1 MATNR
6 IRNLQQ
12 NLVVPV
18 LLILTSVILAGL
30 GNLQAQTSDDQDT
43 GNSALPP
50 AASFKS
56 LDSFNVTNGLTPVA
70 MSLVQGLDGNLYG
83 TTEFGGANLP
93 CNSKQ
98 VGCGTVFKMTPSGV
112 LTTLYS
118 FCSLTNCADGAYP
131 IGGLLL
137 ATDGN
142 LYGMTSSGGK
152 IGYGEVYKVTPAGV
166 VSTVYSFCEAFG
178 CTDGRDPNTPL
189 VQGTDGNL
197 YGTTVLGGTGGCG
210 GCHGGGV
217 AFKLTLGGKFT
228 DLHSFCTG
236 TCLDYGNPA
245 NPLVQGS
252 DGNFYS
258 VITGRSGYSNGNLFK
273 MTPAG
278 TVTILYNFC
287 ALKNCADGSMPVGS
301 LVQGSNGNFYGT
313 TSAGGTSNN
322 GTIYEITP
330 AGKLTTL
337 LNFDYTTA
345 PLGALPEAGLVLASN
360 GVFYGTAFQGG
371 LASTCVFGCGTIF
384 DITAA
389 GKLTTLHEFN
399 GSGTGSDGA
408 GPYGLVQHTN
418 GTFFGTTTAGGA
430 KNDGTLFSLADGAR
444 QFVLL
449 LPYYGKVGATIDIL
463 GQGLSGTTS
472 VSFNGTPATFTAV
485 SSTYITAVVPV
496 AATSGTVTVVTSTAT
511 LTSNRKFLVRP
522 ASLTFAPPN
531 GPVGTVVT
539 ITGTGLTGAT
549 KVTFGGVAATV
560 FTVDS
565 STQITATVPTGAV
578 TGKIAVTTPG
588 GTAISTATFTVN

>member
-12 NLVVPV
+12 NLVVIV
-18 LLILTSVILAGL
+18 LLVLAGVILAGL
-30 GNLQAQTSDDQDT
+30 GTLQAQTYDDQDT

-50 AASFKS
+50 AVSFKS
-56 LDSFNVTNGLTPVA
+56 LDSFNVTNGLNPVA

-83 TTEFGGANLP
+83 TTEYGGANLP

-98 VGCGTVFKMTPSGV
+98 VGCGTVFKMTPAGV

-131 IGGLLL
+131 VGGLLQ

-178 CTDGRDPNTPL
+178 CSDGRLPQTPL

-217 AFKLTLGGKFT
+217 AFKLTLGGKLT
-228 DLHSFCTG
+228 VLHSFCTG
-236 TCLDYGNPA
+236 TCLDYGDPS

-258 VITGRSGYSNGNLFK
+258 VITGRAGYSYGHLFK

-278 TVTILYNFC
+278 TVTLVYNFC
-287 ALKNCADGSMPVGS
+287 ALKNCADGSMPVGN

-313 TSAGGTSNN
+313 TSAGGAFND
-322 GTIYEITP
+322 GTVYEITP

-337 LNFDYTTA
+337 LNFDYETA

-371 LASTCVFGCGTIF
+371 SGCVFGCGTVF
-384 DITAA
+384 EITTA
-389 GKLTTLHEFN
+389 GKLTTLHEFA
-399 GSGTGSDGA
+399 GSDGSE
-408 GPYGLVQHTN
+408 PYGLVQHTD
-418 GTFFGTTTAGGA
+418 GTFFGATSLGGL
-430 KNDGTLFSLADGAR
+430 KNDGTLFSLAAGAR

-485 SSTYITAVVPV
+485 SSTYITAVVPA
-496 AATSGTVTVVTSTAT
+496 AATSGTVTVVTATAT

-522 ASLTFAPPN
+522 ASVTFTPPN
-531 GPVGTVVT
+531 GPVGTSVT

-578 TGKIAVTTPG
+578 TGKIAVTTSG